1 MTAPAPVA
9 ERNRTGPA
17 ELITAGH
24 RSYSFEFFPPKTHKG
39 QRALWDALRRVETL
53 NPSFVSVTYGAG
65 GTSRERTTAL
75 TRRIT
80 EDTTLRPVAHL
91 TAVQHSTAEL
101 RAIIGR
107 YADAGIRDVLA
118 LRGDPP
124 GDPQGPWI
132 PHPYGLRHAA
142 ELVELIRQC
151 GTFSIGVAA
160 FPERHPRS
168 PDWDTDIRHFVAK
181 CRAGADYAITQMFF
195 RAEDY
200 LRLRD
205 PLALAG
211 CHTPVIP
218 GIMPATR
225 YEQIAR
231 FARLSNATFPDDL
244 ALRLRTA
251 QYDPGESHR
260 IGVDHATELAQ
271 RLLDEGAP
279 GLHYITLNQSSAA
292 MDIHRGLRLPVP
304 PRNPAVAT

>member
-1 MTAPAPVA
+1 MTVSTLVT
-9 ERNRTGPA
+9 EQHRQGPA
-17 ELITAGH
+17 ELIAAGH
-24 RSYSFEFFPPKTHKG
+24 RSYSFEFFPPRTGTG
-39 QRALWDALRRVETL
+39 QRTLWNALRRVEAL

-65 GTSRERTTAL
+65 GTTRELTTAL
-75 TRRIT
+75 TRQIA

-91 TAVQHSTAEL
+91 TAIGHSTAEL

-124 GDPQGPWI
+124 GDPQGQWI
-132 PHPYGLRHAA
+132 PEPSGLRYAA

-151 GTFSIGVAA
+151 GTFTIGVAA

-205 PLALAG
+205 RLSAAG
-211 CHTPVIP
+211 CDTPVIP

-225 YEQIAR
+225 HEQIAR

-244 ALRLRTA
+244 ALRLQSA

-260 IGVDHATELAQ
+260 IGVDHATRLAQ

-292 MDIHRGLRLPVP
+292 MDIHRGLRLPPP
-304 PRNPAVAT
+304 PRAPEVFS